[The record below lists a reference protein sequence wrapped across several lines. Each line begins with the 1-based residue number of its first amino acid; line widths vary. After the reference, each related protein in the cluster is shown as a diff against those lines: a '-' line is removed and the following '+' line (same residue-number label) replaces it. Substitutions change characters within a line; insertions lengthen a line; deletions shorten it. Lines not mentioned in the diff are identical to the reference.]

1 MSKDKEKP
9 KKSVIDELKTFLLHA
24 IVLIII
30 LLIGAYVFI
39 VLFDKYVAIPEAKKS
54 VTKIIHSQTLKY
66 IKSES
71 DKCGNGET
79 LIMSNTLKC
88 SDMNSKSLIQA
99 AINILHDKNP
109 YHRLSDGPNAVR
121 SSNSNTNDE
130 DVGYVSLSA
139 SGSDII
145 IKSCHKKPCSKEEN
159 RQTSTVSIE

>member
-1 MSKDKEKP
+1 MSKDKDKEKP
-9 KKSVIDELKTFLLHA
+9 KNGFISELITFLYHGSL
-24 IVLIII
+24 LIII

-109 YHRLSDGPNAVR
+109 YYPRLGAVR
-121 SSNSNTNDE
+121 SSGSNTNDE
-130 DVGYVSLSA
+130 DVGFINLSA
-139 SGSDII
+139 SGSTII
-145 IKSCHKKPCSKEEN
+145 IKTCNKTPCKEEEN
-159 RQTSTVSIE
+159 RLQANVSIE

>member
-1 MSKDKEKP
+1 MGKEKP
-9 KKSVIDELKTFLLHA
+9 KESVIGELKTFLLHA

-99 AINILHDKNP
+99 AINVLHDKSP
-109 YHRLSDGPNAVR
+109 HHPDFPNAVR
-121 SSNSNTNDE
+121 AFNGNTNDE
-130 DVGYVSLSA
+130 DVGYISLST
-139 SGSDII
+139 SGSTII
-145 IKSCHKKPCSKEEN
+145 IKTCNKTPCNKEAN
-159 RQTSTVSIE
+159 RQSSSVSIK

>member
-1 MSKDKEKP
+1 M
-9 KKSVIDELKTFLLHA
+9 HA
-24 IVLIII
+24 
-30 LLIGAYVFI
+30 
-39 VLFDKYVAIPEAKKS
+39 E
-54 VTKIIHSQTLKY
+54 TLKY

-71 DKCGNGET
+71 DKCRNGET

-109 YHRLSDGPNAVR
+109 YSPRLGAVR

-130 DVGYVSLSA
+130 DVGFISLSA

-145 IKSCHKKPCSKEEN
+145 IKSCNKTPCNKEAN
-159 RQTSTVSIE
+159 RQSRTVSIK

>member
-1 MSKDKEKP
+1 MGKEKP
-9 KKSVIDELKTFLLHA
+9 KESVIGELKTFLFHGAL
-24 IVLIII
+24 LIII
-30 LLIGAYVFI
+30 LFIGAVAFVMLY
-39 VLFDKYVAIPEAKKS
+39 DKYVAIPEAKKS

-109 YHRLSDGPNAVR
+109 YSPRLGAVR
-121 SSNSNTNDE
+121 SSGSNTNDE
-130 DVGYVSLSA
+130 DVGYISLSSA

-145 IKSCHKKPCSKEEN
+145 IKSCSKTPCNKEAN
-159 RQTSTVSIE
+159 RHSSTVSIE

>member
-1 MSKDKEKP
+1 MGKEKP
-9 KKSVIDELKTFLLHA
+9 KESVIGELKTFLFHGAL
-24 IVLIII
+24 LIII
-30 LLIGAYVFI
+30 LFIGAVAFVMLY
-39 VLFDKYVAIPEAKKS
+39 DKYVAIPEAKKS

-109 YHRLSDGPNAVR
+109 YSPRLGAVR

-130 DVGYVSLSA
+130 DVGFINLSA
-139 SGSDII
+139 SGSTII
-145 IKSCHKKPCSKEEN
+145 IKTCNKKSCSKEEN
-159 RQTSTVSIE
+159 RHSSTVSIK

>member
-9 KKSVIDELKTFLLHA
+9 KESVIDELKTFLLHA

-99 AINILHDKNP
+99 AINVLHDKNP
-109 YHRLSDGPNAVR
+109 HHPDFPNAVR
-121 SSNSNTNDE
+121 AFNSNTNDE
-130 DVGYVSLSA
+130 DVGFINLSA
-139 SGSDII
+139 SGSTII
-145 IKSCHKKPCSKEEN
+145 IKTCIKTPCNKEAN
-159 RQTSTVSIE
+159 RQSSTVSIK

>member
-109 YHRLSDGPNAVR
+109 HSPRLGAVR

-130 DVGYVSLSA
+130 DVGFINLSA
-139 SGSDII
+139 SGSTII
-145 IKSCHKKPCSKEEN
+145 IKTCNKKSCSKEEN
-159 RQTSTVSIE
+159 RQSSTVSIK